1 MADNQEEV
9 LGQARKEATQAKL
22 LRDIIDV
29 LKDNREA
36 LCHLPEMLQQL
47 IDTPEAIPKVA
58 KAEDTLGECR

>member
-1 MADNQEEV
+1 MTDNQEEM
-9 LGQARKEATQAKL
+9 LGQARKEAARAKL
-22 LRDIIDV
+22 LGDVIDV

-58 KAEDTLGECR
+58 KAEDTLDECR